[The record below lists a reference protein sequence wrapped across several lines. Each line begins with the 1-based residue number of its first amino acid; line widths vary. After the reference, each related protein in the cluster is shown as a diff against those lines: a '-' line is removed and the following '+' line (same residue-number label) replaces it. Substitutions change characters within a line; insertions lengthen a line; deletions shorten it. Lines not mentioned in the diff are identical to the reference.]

1 MMNEAPCE
9 LKRLCDVPCV
19 IEIADSLP
27 STNTVLKGMAVELP
41 HGYTLSAREQ
51 TAGRGQ
57 RGNTWESEPGMN
69 LTFSILLRPRHIAP
83 ARQFVI
89 SEAVAVG
96 ISEAIDPLLPAG
108 METRIKWPNDI
119 YVGDRKI
126 CGILIEH
133 TIGSAAAI
141 SYTVAGAGINVN
153 QRRFLSDAPNP
164 VSLWQLTAAEHD
176 TEAFLKNVAEE
187 VLREFEGVDG
197 GSQRAASDL
206 HRRFMAKLWRNDGR
220 LHPFRLPDGTDFLAS
235 IGDVA
240 PDGRLTLVDREGKVR
255 RFYFKEVAFVL

>member
-1 MMNEAPCE
+1 MMNEVPCK
-9 LKRLCDVPCV
+9 LKRLCDTPCV
-19 IEIADSLP
+19 IEIADSIS
-27 STNTVLKGMAVELP
+27 STNTVLKGMAAELP

-83 ARQFVI
+83 AAQFII

-96 ISEAIDPLLPAG
+96 ISEAIDRLLPDG

-133 TIGSAAAI
+133 TLGSSAYI
-141 SYTVAGAGINVN
+141 SHTVAGAGVNVN

-164 VSLWQLTAAEHD
+164 VSMWQLTGTEHD
-176 TEAFLKNVAEE
+176 TDSVLKDVVGA
-187 VLREFEGVDG
+187 VLREFEAVDSG
-197 GSQRAASDL
+197 GAPAATAL
-206 HRRFMAKLWRNDGR
+206 HRRFMARLWRNDGR
-220 LHPFRLPDGTDFLAS
+220 MYPFRRPDGTDFLAS
-235 IGDVA
+235 IVDVA
-240 PDGRLTLVDREGKVR
+240 PDGRLTLADTEGESHC
-255 RFYFKEVAFVL
+255 FYFKEVAFVL